1 VTRANHWVKANH
13 QCRIPKRWVTFDTE
27 SRTEKGE
34 NEEIQ
39 RWASGAAVRW
49 RRDLKTGE
57 HEERATFDSALDLW
71 SWVSDYCM
79 SGVRTIVYAH
89 NLGHDIRISDVFSI
103 LPLLGFKLEWCNL
116 DSNVSA
122 MTWRSDHGTLV
133 LCDLFTWIPK
143 PLHDIGRLVG
153 LEKLRMP
160 DVSAVRREW
169 DTYCQRD
176 ADIVALAVKELIAY
190 IDSEKLG
197 NWQPTGA
204 GMAYSTWRHRFMTHK
219 VLIHDNEEVL
229 KDERSAMHTGRAEAW
244 RHGVCSGDMWSEVD
258 LRSAY
263 TRIAAEEEVPAKY
276 KFSCGGIISKQYVE
290 LQAHYRLL
298 CKVRVTTDL
307 PVAPFNTG
315 DRTIWPVGTFD
326 TWLWDCE
333 VDELLAEG
341 QTVHI
346 QAVHAYSRGPVLR
359 DWATWVLASQHTDR
373 TETPDVVKA
382 WLKHSG
388 RSLIGRLSL
397 RVPSWEPYGEN
408 PFSNPG
414 LSYDVDTVTGKISR
428 MMHVGNQTFIETASH
443 EGRDSC
449 PQITGWIMAKCRAL
463 LWRAMRSAGLDNI
476 AHVDTD
482 CVLVNTAGLA
492 NLRSDYWGVFND
504 IWQIKATWGSLLVYG
519 PRSYR
524 AGRERKMS
532 GIPKKAVEVEY
543 GRFKGEKWNGLAS
556 DMMSGRAGAVTV
568 MPGVWHVNTEDPRRL
583 SAADDA
589 GRTVAIVVNQ

>member
-1 VTRANHWVKANH
+1 MTRANHWIKANH

-27 SRTEKGE
+27 SITENGE
-34 NEEIQ
+34 NEHIQ

-49 RRDLKTGE
+49 RTDLKTGE
-57 HEERATFDSALDLW
+57 HDERAVFSSALDLW
-71 SWVSDYCM
+71 RWIADHCV
-79 SGVRTIVYAH
+79 SGVRTVVWAH
-89 NLGHDIRISDVFSI
+89 NLGHDIRISDAFGI
-103 LPLLGFKLEWCNL
+103 LPTLGFRLEWCNL

-122 MTWRSDHGTLV
+122 MTWRSDHGTLI

-143 PLHDIGRLVG
+143 PLPDIGRLVG
-153 LEKLRMP
+153 LDKLPMP
-160 DVSAVRREW
+160 HVSADRREW
-169 DTYCQRD
+169 DSYCQRD
-176 ADIVALAVKELIAY
+176 ADIVACAVRELLEFIR
-190 IDSEKLG
+190 SEHLG

-219 VLIHDNEEVL
+219 VLIHDNLEVL
-229 KDERSAMHTGRAEAW
+229 NDERAAMHTGRAEAW
-244 RHGVCSGDMWSEVD
+244 RHGVCSGDLWSEVD

-263 TRIAAEEEVPAKY
+263 TRIAAEEELPAKY
-276 KFSCGGIISKQYVE
+276 KFSCGGLTGRQYVE
-290 LQAHYRLL
+290 LQASYRLL

-333 VDELLAEG
+333 IDEVLEAG
-341 QTVHI
+341 
-346 QAVHAYSRGPVLR
+346 QAVRFLKTHAYSRAPALR
-359 DWATWVLASQHTDR
+359 DWATWVLSGQRDDGAVSSAVAR
-373 TETPDVVKA
+373 A

-397 RVPSWEPYGEN
+397 RVPTWEAYGDN
-408 PFSNPG
+408 PFNRPG
-414 LSYDVDTVTGKISR
+414 LSYDVDIESGRIAR
-428 MMHVGNQTFIETASH
+428 LMHVGNKTFIETASV

-463 LWRAMRSAGLDNI
+463 LWRAMQSAGFENI

-482 CVLVNTAGLA
+482 CVLVNSAGLA
-492 NLRSDYWGVFND
+492 NLRTDYWGVFND

-532 GIPKKAVEVEY
+532 GIPKKAVEKEY
-543 GRFKGEKWNGLAS
+543 GTFVGEKWNGLAS
-556 DMMSGRAGAVTV
+556 DMLSGRADAVTT
-568 MPGVWHVNTEDPRRL
+568 MPGIWHVNTEDPRRL
-583 SAADDA
+583 SAEGDA
-589 GRTVAIVVNQ
+589 GRTVAIRVG